1 MLLQTRC
8 CTIAALS
15 ALLVMASA
23 GCMTVGERLRQNVM
37 RQVERA
43 DRDMEEADAFE
54 VIDRLGVQT
63 VPYLCEAIVDPRRS
77 PHQVFWITTALSL
90 FRDTRAI
97 PALVRIA
104 DACPV
109 ADVTD
114 EVIKDTLGAKM
125 ISLDAQRAISR
136 ILYPGES
143 GRFGEYYT
151 TFPDPFPPHTL
162 AVQRKYYTNLN
173 KWYREW
179 RATYDEKRYEP
190 PKPCPAQR
198 DSGR

>member
-8 CTIAALS
+8 RTIAALS
-15 ALLVMASA
+15 AFLVLASA
-23 GCMTVGERLRQNVM
+23 GCMTEAETLRQNVM

-54 VIDRLGVQT
+54 VIDHLGVQT

-77 PHQVFWITTALSL
+77 PRQVFWITTALSL
-90 FRDTRAI
+90 LRDTRAI

-125 ISLDAQRAISR
+125 ISLDAQRAISK
-136 ILYPGES
+136 ILFPGET
-143 GRFGEYYT
+143 GRFGEYYA
-151 TFPDPFPPHTL
+151 TFEDPFPLHTL
-162 AVQRKYYTNLN
+162 AVQRNYYTNLN
-173 KWYREW
+173 KWYRQW
-179 RATYDEKRYEP
+179 RATYDEKRCQAT
-190 PKPCPAQR
+190 KP
-198 DSGR
+198 